1 MAFLSSMN
9 ISASA
14 LTAEKTRL
22 NVIAENISNID
33 TTRTEEGGPYTRK
46 LTVFQASESDSFKR
60 LLYNRLG
67 SSSVGVKVSGVVNE
81 EAGVKVE
88 SIINDT
94 SDYKRVYEPENPDA
108 DEDGYVLYPNVDI
121 IKETTDAMAA
131 TRSYQGNVTALNSIQ
146 TMANA
151 ALQIG
156 Q

>member
-1 MAFLSSMN
+1 MN
-9 ISASA
+9 ISGSA
-14 LTAEKTRL
+14 LTAEKTRM

-46 LTVFQASESDSFKR
+46 LTVFQASESESFKS
-60 LLYNRLG
+60 LLSSKLG
-67 SSSVGVKVSGVVNE
+67 NSSLGVKLNGVRNE
-81 EAGVKVE
+81 DAGVKVE
-88 SIINDT
+88 GIINDT

-121 IKETTDAMAA
+121 IKETTDAMSA
-131 TRSYQGNVTALNSIQ
+131 TRSYQANITALNSIQ